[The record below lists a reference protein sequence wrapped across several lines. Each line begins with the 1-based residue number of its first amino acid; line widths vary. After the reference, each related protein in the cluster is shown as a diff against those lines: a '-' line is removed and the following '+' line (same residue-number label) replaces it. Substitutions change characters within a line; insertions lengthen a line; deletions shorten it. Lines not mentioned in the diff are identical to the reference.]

1 MKSTNRQDPRVRV
14 WDRLRTTAP
23 PMFVHSVRIVQSDVF
38 EQQEITF
45 SPVTCIV
52 GSHGTGKTL
61 LLRLLEAIFGYSGY
75 EPPFVGEDGYSR
87 EEIEPVTG
95 SFEVSVSSQG
105 EAITQA
111 IDLSASPEERGKL
124 WADGITEEHA
134 LAFVSSARVASD
146 WGQFFQELPF
156 AKRNSSEGSKRSYKR
171 SELSVIRNILGR
183 SYESVTVQTV
193 PLELEPYY
201 EVWAPY
207 VTVSENGRIIDSTKL
222 SLGEFWVHQVFW
234 EQDRLAPG
242 CLFLLDEPESFLAVR
257 GHRPFIDEVAR
268 RCLDRKLQLVVAT
281 HSPEVLSRFLVQDI
295 RVCSRGPSGKI
306 RVVQPESL
314 AQIHRSVGIEIPTKT
329 LVLVEDVFAADILR
343 AIFGQL
349 NVPMGTIEVVSAEGK
364 DAVIAGVRAL
374 VNAQRIRCFGVLDA
388 DQKSQIKDERNL
400 CTLPGSGEPETELLK
415 VASTRPRDVAALLGR
430 SPEALL
436 LALDDCK
443 FLDHQYQPQ
452 TFANNLGLDQGFV
465 VSVLVRVWLR
475 DSTIKKEAK
484 KLTSELGGE

>member
-1 MKSTNRQDPRVRV
+1 
-14 WDRLRTTAP
+14 
-23 PMFVHSVRIVQSDVF
+23 MFVHSVRIVQSDVF
-38 EQQEITF
+38 EQQEIKF

-61 LLRLLEAIFGYSGY
+61 LLSLLEAIFGYSGNQQ
-75 EPPFVGEDGYSR
+75 PPFVGKSGHSW

-105 EAITQA
+105 EAITQV
-111 IDLSASPEERGKL
+111 IDLSASDKERGKL

-134 LAFVSSARVASD
+134 LAFLSSARVAIH
-146 WGQFFQELPF
+146 WVGFFQELPF
-156 AKRNSSEGSKRSYKR
+156 VLRNSFKDSKRYKR
-171 SELSVIRNILGR
+171 SELSAIRNILGR
-183 SYESVTVQTV
+183 SYESVTVQT
-193 PLELEPYY
+193 LLSDSEPNDYF
-201 EVWAPY
+201 EHLAPY

-222 SLGEFWVHQVFW
+222 SLGELWVHQVFW
-234 EQDRLAPG
+234 GQDKLAPG

-281 HSPEVLSRFLVQDI
+281 HSPEMLSRFLVQDI

-306 RVVQPESL
+306 RVVHPESL

-349 NVPMGTIEVVSAEGK
+349 NVPMGTIEVVSAGGK

-374 VNAQRIRCFGVLDA
+374 VNAQRIRYFGVLDA

-400 CTLPGSGEPETELLK
+400 RTLPGSGEPETELLK
-415 VASTRPRDVAALLGR
+415 VASTQPHDVAELLGR
-430 SPEALL
+430 SPNALL
-436 LALDDCK
+436 LALEDCE
-443 FLDHQYQPQ
+443 FLDHQYQPRK
-452 TFANNLGLDQGFV
+452 FAQNLGLDQGFV
-465 VSVLVRVWLR
+465 VSVLVGVWLR
-475 DSTIKKEAK
+475 DSTIKEEAK